1 MKEGSLQ
8 GIGIPF
14 FSEEE
19 WHRAKVAMEDAHTF
33 HDSYAEFV
41 QAVMQA
47 ERNLMTKGV
56 AVIRVNLKMEEFI
69 PWCRSTGHKI
79 NSEAR
84 SHYAALKA
92 RELDKGR

>member
-1 MKEGSLQ
+1 MSGNSLQ

-14 FSEEE
+14 FTEEE
-19 WHRAKVAMEDAHTF
+19 WHRAKVAMEDANTF

-41 QAVMQA
+41 QAVAQA
-47 ERNLMTKGV
+47 ERNLISRGV
-56 AVIRVNLKMEEFI
+56 AVIRVNLQMDEFI
-69 PWCRSTGHKI
+69 PWCRSTGRKI

-84 SHYAALKA
+84 SHYAAMKA